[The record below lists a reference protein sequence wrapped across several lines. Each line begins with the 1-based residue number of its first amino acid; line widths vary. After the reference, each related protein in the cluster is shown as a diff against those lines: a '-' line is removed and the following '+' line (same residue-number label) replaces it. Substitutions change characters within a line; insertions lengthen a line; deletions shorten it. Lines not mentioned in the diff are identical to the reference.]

1 MKLETMYRV
10 VTVSLILGFLVSP
23 VALAA
28 EAKKAATPTGWA
40 QWRGPNRDGKS
51 LDTGL
56 LKVWPEGGPKQLW
69 KVTGLGSGWSTVSM
83 ANGLI
88 YTTGMFED
96 PPGDRKTARLV
107 MTAVTSEGK
116 VAWTKELGKAY
127 TGSYRGARA
136 TPTIDGDN
144 LYIQTGKGLLGC
156 YDAKTGKTKWTRDC
170 KEFGGKP
177 GGWGYTESILIVG
190 DNVILTPGGKS
201 CFMVALNKNTGKTVW
216 KSPAFDYP
224 HYSSPIYVVYEDVPM
239 IITGARMGLIAFDP
253 KTGKKIWSHEFAAK
267 NTANCPDPA
276 FADGYVFWSVGYGKG
291 CVCVKL
297 TVADKKVTA
306 TEAWKSKDMVNHHG
320 GYVILDGY
328 IYGNHNKGWSC
339 LDLKTGA
346 VKWND
351 KGVGKGSLCY
361 ADGMLYLL
369 GEKKGKV
376 GLVEAT
382 PKEFKMGK
390 TFNVEGKGPSWAHP
404 VVNGGKLYLRFGD
417 NLYCFDVKK

>member
-1 MKLETMYRV
+1 MKIETMYRV
-10 VTVSLILGFLVSP
+10 VTLSLVLGLLVASP
-23 VALAA
+23 LAA
-28 EAKKAATPTGWA
+28 ASTDAPTGWA

-56 LKVWPEGGPKQLW
+56 LKAWPEGGPKQLW
-69 KVTGLGSGWSTVSM
+69 KVTGLGSGYSTVSM

-88 YTTGMFED
+88 YTTGLIETTPD
-96 PPGDRKTARLV
+96 DKKTSRLV
-107 MTAVTSEGK
+107 MTAIKQDGK
-116 VAWTKELGKAY
+116 VAWRKDLGEAFI
-127 TGSYRGARA
+127 GSYRGARA
-136 TPTIDGDN
+136 TPTIHNGN
-144 LYIQTGKGLLGC
+144 IYVQTGKGLLGC
-156 YDAKTGKTKWTRDC
+156 YDAKTGEKKWTRNS
-170 KEFGGKP
+170 KEFGGKHAN
-177 GGWGYTESILIVG
+177 WGYTESILIVG
-190 DNVILTPGGKS
+190 DHVILTPGGKS

-216 KSPAFDYP
+216 KSPSFGYP
-224 HYSSPIYVVYEDVPM
+224 QYSSPIYVVYKGVPM
-239 IITGARMGLIAFDP
+239 IINSSKDGLTAVDP
-253 KTGKKIWSHEFAAK
+253 KTGKKLWSHAFAAG
-267 NTANCPDPA
+267 NVASCPDPA
-276 FADGYVFWSVGYGKG
+276 FSDGYVFWAVGYGRG
-291 CVCVKL
+291 CVCLKL
-297 TVADKKVTA
+297 SVEGKKVTA
-306 TEAWKSKDMVNHHG
+306 TEVWKNKNMICHHG

-328 IYGNHNKGWSC
+328 IYGNHNNGWSC
-339 LDLKTGA
+339 LDLKTGD

-361 ADGMLYLL
+361 ADGMLYLY